1 MAEGSF
7 HSALED
13 LMKILRKAIAL
24 AGILALGATPV
35 RAEEFGSPAKGLE
48 YARAVCAECHA
59 VERPVAQSP
68 NRAAP
73 SFVTVAKTRG
83 MTAMAIRAWLQS
95 AHPTMPNFL
104 IKTEDRDNLIAYIL
118 GLKSK

>member
-1 MAEGSF
+1 MNT
-7 HSALED
+7 
-13 LMKILRKAIAL
+13 LRITLVL
-24 AGILALGATPV
+24 AGLLALNVAPV

-59 VERPVAQSP
+59 VERSVAQSP
-68 NRAAP
+68 NREAP
-73 SFVTVAKTRG
+73 SFVTVAETRG

-95 AHPTMPNFL
+95 AHPTMPNL
-104 IKTEDRDNLIAYIL
+104 LVKAEDRDNLIAYIL

>member
-1 MAEGSF
+1 MNALSIAMVVAGL
-7 HSALED
+7 SA
-13 LMKILRKAIAL
+13 I
-24 AGILALGATPV
+24 GAAPV
-35 RAEEFGSPAKGLE
+35 RAEEFGIPVKGLE

-59 VERPVAQSP
+59 VERAVAQSP

-73 SFVTVAKTRG
+73 SFVSVAETRG

-95 AHPTMPNFL
+95 AHPTMPNL
-104 IKTEDRDNLIAYIL
+104 LVKTEDRDNLIAYIL

>member
-1 MAEGSF
+1 MNV
-7 HSALED
+7 
-13 LMKILRKAIAL
+13 LRMTIGL
-24 AGILALGATPV
+24 IGTLALGTASV

-68 NRAAP
+68 NRDAP
-73 SFVTVAKTRG
+73 SFVTVAETRG

-95 AHPTMPNFL
+95 PHPTMPNL
-104 IKTEDRDNLIAYIL
+104 LVKTEDRDNLIAYIL

>member
-1 MAEGSF
+1 MN
-7 HSALED
+7 AL
-13 LMKILRKAIAL
+13 KIVMVF
-24 AGILALGATPV
+24 AGIFALGAAPV

-59 VERPVAQSP
+59 VERSVAQSP
-68 NRAAP
+68 NRDAP
-73 SFVTVAKTRG
+73 SFVTVAETRG

-95 AHPTMPNFL
+95 AHPTMPNL
-104 IKTEDRDNLIAYIL
+104 LVKTEDRDNLIAYIL